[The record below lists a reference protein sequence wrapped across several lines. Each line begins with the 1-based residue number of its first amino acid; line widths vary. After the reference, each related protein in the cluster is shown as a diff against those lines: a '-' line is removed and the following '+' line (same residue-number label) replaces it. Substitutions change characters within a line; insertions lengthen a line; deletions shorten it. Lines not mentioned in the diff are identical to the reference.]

1 MGQLDMFVMFFIRGS
16 LVMVFTY
23 RKHMTNYG
31 PTRLGWQARNCEDMF
46 TGLKD
51 VTRDKDCRVH
61 KELLWV
67 MVLPETLPGE
77 GRGFQRAS
85 AEPLPVT
92 QENQGLKAESVPLLG
107 GYLHNHKMSQHGK
120 PRNVFRVYKCIVSG
134 KS

>member
-1 MGQLDMFVMFFIRGS
+1 MFVMFFIRDS

-23 RKHMTNYG
+23 IKHMTDYA
-31 PTRLGWQARNCEDMF
+31 PTRLSWQARNYEDMF

-51 VTRDKDCRVH
+51 VTCGKDCRVH
-61 KELLWV
+61 KGLLWV
-67 MVLPETLPGE
+67 VVLPETLPGE

-85 AEPLPVT
+85 AEPPPVT
-92 QENQGLKAESVPLLG
+92 QENQGLKAESVLLLG

-120 PRNVFRVYKCIVSG
+120 PRNVFRVYKFIVSG

>member
-16 LVMVFTY
+16 LVMVVTY
-23 RKHMTNYG
+23 RKHMTNYA

-77 GRGFQRAS
+77 GRGFHRAF
-85 AEPLPVT
+85 AEPPPGT
-92 QENQGLKAESVPLLG
+92 QENQGLKAESVPFLG

-120 PRNVFRVYKCIVSG
+120 PRNVFRVYKFIVSG